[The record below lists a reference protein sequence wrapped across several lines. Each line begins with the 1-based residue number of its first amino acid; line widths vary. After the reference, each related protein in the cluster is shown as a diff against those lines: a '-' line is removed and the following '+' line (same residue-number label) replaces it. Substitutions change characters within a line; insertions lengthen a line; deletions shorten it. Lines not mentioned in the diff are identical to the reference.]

1 MQWNLEYLR
10 IRFPDKKRL
19 RFFSIFVAV
28 SFLFWI
34 ITKLSN
40 SYSSFVE
47 FDVNFVNAPPLIVLD
62 ENPNGRLGAD
72 ITASGFELLIYH
84 FIKNEINV
92 SIENADYNLG
102 TGIVDIMGQKFG
114 LQEQLYKNVR
124 LNRVS
129 PSHLNFKYG
138 KLKRLK
144 VPILPPNNIN
154 FKPGYDQAESW
165 HIQPDSVWI
174 YGPSKEVNK
183 INGLSIESMKENDID
198 GDIEETLK
206 LLPINEIQFE
216 TQEVLVKTK
225 VKRFTEKSIDAFIN
239 IKNLPDSLAIKLFP
253 QSINVTFLVLIE
265 KADIISALDFKFSCD
280 YDQAQTNYT
289 NSLDIFLEAKPNY
302 VRKVKWKIKK
312 VDYLI
317 RK

>member
-62 ENPNGRLGAD
+62 ENPNGRLRTD

-102 TGIVDIMGQKFG
+102 IGKIDIMGQKFG
-114 LQEQLYKNVR
+114 LQQQLYKNVR

-129 PSHLNFKYG
+129 PSHLNFKYE

-154 FKPGYDQAESW
+154 FKPGYDQAASW

-280 YDQAQTNYT
+280 YDQAQTNDT
-289 NSLDIFLEAKPNY
+289 NSLDIFLETKPNY

>member
-1 MQWNLEYLR
+1 MQWNFEHLR
-10 IRFPDKKRL
+10 LRFPDKKRL

-28 SFLFWI
+28 SFFFWI

-40 SYSSFVE
+40 SYSSSVE
-47 FDVNFVNAPPLIVLD
+47 FDVNFVNVPSLIVLD
-62 ENPNGRLGAD
+62 ENTKGRLRTD

-84 FIKNEINV
+84 FIKNEIDV

-102 TGIVDIMGQKFG
+102 IGRIDLMGQKFG
-114 LQEQLYKNVR
+114 LQQQLYKNVR

-144 VPILPPNNIN
+144 VPIIPPNKIN
-154 FKPGYDQAESW
+154 FKPGYDQAGNW
-165 HIQPDSVWI
+165 LIQPDSVWI
-174 YGPSKEVNK
+174 YGPSKEVN
-183 INGLSIESMKENDID
+183 IISGLSIESLKENDID
-198 GDIEETLK
+198 GDIEEMVK
-206 LLPINEIQFE
+206 LLPINQIQYE

-225 VKRFTEKSIDAFIN
+225 VKRFTEKSIEAFIN

-265 KADIISALDFKFSCD
+265 KADVISAGDFKFSCD
-280 YDQAQTNYT
+280 YDQAQINDTNT
-289 NSLDIFLEAKPNY
+289 LDVFLEIKPNY

>member
-62 ENPNGRLGAD
+62 ENPNGRLRTD

-102 TGIVDIMGQKFG
+102 IGKIDIMDQKFG
-114 LQEQLYKNVR
+114 LQQQLYKNVR

>member
-1 MQWNLEYLR
+1 MQWNFEYLR
-10 IRFPDKKRL
+10 LRFPDKKRL

-62 ENPNGRLGAD
+62 ENPNARLRTD

-102 TGIVDIMGQKFG
+102 TGKIDLMGQKFG
-114 LQEQLYKNVR
+114 LQQQLYKNVR

-144 VPILPPNNIN
+144 VPIIPPNNIN
-154 FKPGYDQAESW
+154 FKPGYDQAGNW
-165 HIQPDSVWI
+165 LIQPDSVWI

-183 INGLSIESMKENDID
+183 ISGLSIESLKENDID

-206 LLPINEIQFE
+206 LLPINQIQYE
-216 TQEVLVKTK
+216 THEVLVKTK
-225 VKRFTEKSIDAFIN
+225 VKRFTEKSVEAFIN

-253 QSINVTFLVLIE
+253 QSINITFLVLIE
-265 KADIISALDFKFSCD
+265 KADVISARDFKFSCD
-280 YDQAQTNYT
+280 YDQAQINDT
-289 NSLDIFLEAKPNY
+289 NSLDIFLDIKPNY
-302 VRKVKWKIKK
+302 VRNVKWKIKK

>member
-1 MQWNLEYLR
+1 MQWNFEYLR

-19 RFFSIFVAV
+19 RFFSVFVAV

-40 SYSSFVE
+40 TYSSFVE
-47 FDVNFVNAPPLIVLD
+47 FDVNFVNVPPLIVLD
-62 ENPNGRLGAD
+62 ENSNGRLRTD

-102 TGIVDIMGQKFG
+102 TGKIDIMGQKFG
-114 LQEQLYKNVR
+114 LQQQLYKNVR

-144 VPILPPNNIN
+144 VPIISPNNIN
-154 FKPGYDQAESW
+154 FKPGFDQTGNWLIE
-165 HIQPDSVWI
+165 PDSVWI
-174 YGPSKEVNK
+174 YGPSKEVKK
-183 INGLSIESMKENDID
+183 IIGLSIEPLKENYID

-206 LLPINEIQFE
+206 LLPIDQIQFE

-225 VKRFTEKSIDAFIN
+225 VKRFTEKSIEAFIN

-265 KADIISALDFKFSCD
+265 KADVVSAVDFKFSCD
-280 YDQAQTNYT
+280 YDQAQINDSNT
-289 NSLDIFLEAKPNY
+289 LDVFLEIKPNY